1 MEEEVEHA
9 IGELECEA
17 TLAWQ
22 ICEFKSFFKEMLFL
36 ETKSNSFEIEIILFF
51 KDSFLLQQN

>member
-1 MEEEVEHA
+1 MKEEAYA

-22 ICEFKSFFKEMLFL
+22 TCESKSFFKETFSLTL
-36 ETKSNSFEIEIILFF
+36 K
-51 KDSFLLQQN
+51 

>member
-1 MEEEVEHA
+1 MAHYLKVEPKQSTLFFNKQISLSILEEEVHA

-22 ICEFKSFFKEMLFL
+22 MIANKR
-36 ETKSNSFEIEIILFF
+36 NN
-51 KDSFLLQQN
+51 QRV